1 MTPDEFKRRL
11 KKLGLAPTG
20 KAAEALAVSRYA
32 IMHWKA
38 GRRAIPPM
46 VGALLDCIA
55 ERQALK
61 WWLWFSER

>member
-1 MTPDEFKRRL
+1 MTPHEFKKRL
-11 KKLGLAPTG
+11 KRLGLAPTG

-46 VGALLDCIA
+46 VGALLDAI
-55 ERQALK
+55 EKQRQLEF
-61 WWLWFSER
+61 LS